1 MSLLQK
7 TGRILPRF
15 VRQATRVAS
24 IEVQQRR
31 GYADMG
37 FTFASAA
44 SVFYNNANVKQVD
57 VPSFSGSFGILPQ
70 HVPLLAVL
78 KPGVVTVHEQD
89 GTLKKYF
96 VSSGSVTINDDSS
109 VQILA
114 EEGCPVDQLDG
125 QAIRDGATKAAQDL
139 LSAGSDQAKA
149 EAQIALECYD
159 ALQKAVDGH

>member
-1 MSLLQK
+1 M
-7 TGRILPRF
+7 
-15 VRQATRVAS
+15 A
-24 IEVQQRR
+24 
-31 GYADMG
+31 
-37 FTFASAA
+37 FTFASSAA
-44 SVFYNNANVKQVD
+44 VFYNNANVKQID

-78 KPGVVTVHEQD
+78 KPGVITVHEQD
-89 GTLKKYF
+89 GNQKKYF

-114 EEGCPVDQLDG
+114 EEACPVDNLDA
-125 QAIRDGATKAAQDL
+125 QAVREGAAKAAQDL
-139 LSAGSDQAKA
+139 LSAGSDQLKA